1 MKSLFFLGATLIASI
16 SAFAQKQ
23 EDLSPYS
30 KEKLDSMFRSYPR
43 QNQPFVMPAPKDYS
57 FPENTLPGATTSDFE
72 KLNPGATV
80 INTTSR
86 GTIYNMPQDNMAV
99 LVPDMNAVEKMPG
112 SSKTYRVV
120 PQSNMP
126 NPLYPNITPKRKK
139 TQR

>member
-1 MKSLFFLGATLIASI
+1 MKSLFFLGVTLVAST

-23 EDLSPYS
+23 EDLSPYN

-43 QNQPFVMPAPKDYS
+43 KNQPFVMPAPKDYS
-57 FPENTLPGATTSDFE
+57 FPENTLTGAPSSDFE
-72 KLNPGATV
+72 KLNPGATI
-80 INTTSR
+80 INTTPR

-99 LVPDMNAVEKMPG
+99 LVPDMNAVERMPG
-112 SSKTYRVV
+112 GNKMYRVA
-120 PQSNMP
+120 PPGNMP